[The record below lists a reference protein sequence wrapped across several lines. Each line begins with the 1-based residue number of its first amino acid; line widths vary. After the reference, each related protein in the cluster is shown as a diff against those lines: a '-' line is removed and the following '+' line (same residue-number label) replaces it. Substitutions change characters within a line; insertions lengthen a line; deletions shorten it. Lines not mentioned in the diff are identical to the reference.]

1 VETDQPV
8 DQPDVET
15 MQEEHANKDVQD
27 LLHQLII
34 VIVMLM
40 QLEFVEMDLP
50 VEQLLVETTQELL
63 VNKDVQDLLHNLN
76 L

>member
-1 VETDQPV
+1 MQKQLENVEMDQLV

-27 LLHQLII
+27 LLH
-34 VIVMLM
+34 
-40 QLEFVEMDLP
+40 
-50 VEQLLVETTQELL
+50 
-63 VNKDVQDLLHNLN
+63 NLN